1 MKGIPMRPWHRFLA
15 VAAVM
20 LTSAVVAPA
29 AMATS
34 TASMSLDQSAGTS
47 AGASQNL
54 GLNLSFSNTGSL
66 TGADSPKDLTINLPP
81 GLLANAAVDSGK
93 CLTTAASDS
102 PTSACQAG
110 SGTVT
115 AQPDLLVLGSLP
127 APVSVP
133 VSFYLVK
140 PPSPGDL
147 AGLEVYTSELGEQ
160 LGSTGDVL
168 IRPSGDPDGV
178 GATIKL
184 VLPNTLTLTLPII
197 GKVNAAP
204 ISITSIAST
213 FDSLRYPT
221 TCPSSPE
228 HLTSTFNSY
237 DDASLQTLSQPLSV
251 TGCGSL
257 SYAPSFSASAKKDSS
272 DKGVALTTNVTE
284 TAAMAPSQSV
294 ALNFPTAVLGP
305 NLASLANLC
314 LNLSSSCPQVG
325 SVTAQS
331 SLYPTAL
338 TGKAY
343 FTGSASGSTLTLVF
357 PAPFP
362 LTLTGTINLVSNS
375 ATFTGLPDIPLTSLA
390 VTLSGGA
397 KALFDT
403 DCSTPSGTATAKLV
417 DQNGDMTRSLSSHF
431 SVVGCPGVSSAPG
444 SGSGAGSNSGS
455 TTNGSSATSS
465 TATATASG
473 TQLSGRSIS
482 GLAKGHPS
490 LTFRVSAAKHKPKI
504 RRVTVMLPSGLSFRS
519 HRSHHRRLVRGVT
532 VKGAKLRSA
541 VLSHGHLVLTLR
553 KTTRRATVTLGP
565 SSLRESKALR
575 AKARAHKL
583 SAMRLH
589 VAVLNA
595 KKQTRSLTVTI
606 GKAHLS

>member
-1 MKGIPMRPWHRFLA
+1 
-15 VAAVM
+15 V
-20 LTSAVVAPA
+20 
-29 AMATS
+29 
-34 TASMSLDQSAGTS
+34 
-47 AGASQNL
+47 
-54 GLNLSFSNTGSL
+54 
-66 TGADSPKDLTINLPP
+66 
-81 GLLANAAVDSGK
+81 
-93 CLTTAASDS
+93 
-102 PTSACQAG
+102 
-110 SGTVT
+110 
-115 AQPDLLVLGSLP
+115 
-127 APVSVP
+127 PVSVP

-140 PPSPGDL
+140 PPSSGDL
-147 AGLEVYTSELGEQ
+147 AGLEVYTSELSEQ

-184 VLPNTLTLTLPII
+184 VLPDTLTLTLPVI
-197 GKVNAAP
+197 GQVNAAP

-213 FDSLRYPT
+213 FDSLRYPA
-221 TCPSSPE
+221 TCPSTPAN
-228 HLTSTFNSY
+228 LTSTVNSY

-251 TGCGSL
+251 SGCGSL
-257 SYAPSFSASAKKDSS
+257 SYGPSFSASVKKDSS
-272 DKGVALTTNVTE
+272 DKGVALSTNVTE

-294 ALNFPTAVLGP
+294 ALTFPTAVLGP
-305 NLASLANLC
+305 NLASLADLC
-314 LNLSSSCPQVG
+314 LTLSSSCPEVG

-343 FTGSASGSTLTLVF
+343 FTGGSSGATLTLVF

-375 ATFTGLPDIPLTSLA
+375 ATFSGLPDIPLTSLA
-390 VTLSGGA
+390 VTLDGGP

-431 SVVGCPGVSSAPG
+431 SVAGCPGVSAGTSSG
-444 SGSGAGSNSGS
+444 SGSGSGS
-455 TTNGSSATSS
+455 ATTNGSSATSS
-465 TATATASG
+465 GPTATASG
-473 TQLSGRSIS
+473 TQLSGRSVS
-482 GLAKGHPS
+482 GLAKGRPS
-490 LTFRVSAAKHKPKI
+490 LSFRVSAAKSKPKI
-504 RRVTVMLPSGLSFRS
+504 RRETVTLPSGLSFRS
-519 HRSHHRRLVRGVT
+519 HRSHKQRLVRGIT

-553 KTTRRATVTLGP
+553 RAARRTTVTLGP
-565 SSLRESKALR
+565 RSLRESKALQ
-575 AKARAHKL
+575 AKARANKL
-583 SAMRLH
+583 KRLRLR

-595 KKQTRSLTVTI
+595 KHQTRSLTISI

>member
-1 MKGIPMRPWHRFLA
+1 MRPWHRVLA
-15 VAAVM
+15 VAAAM
-20 LTSAVVAPA
+20 LATAIAAPA

-34 TASMSLDQSAGTS
+34 TASMSLNQSAGTS

-81 GLLANAAVDSGK
+81 GLLANAAVDGGK

-102 PTSACQAG
+102 PTAACQAG

-127 APVSVP
+127 VPVSVP

-140 PPSPGDL
+140 PPAAGDL

-168 IRPSGDPDGV
+168 IRPSGDPNGV

-184 VLPNTLTLTLPII
+184 VLPNTLTLTLPIL

-221 TCPSSPE
+221 TCPSSPA
-228 HLTSTFNSY
+228 HLTATVNSY

-251 TGCGSL
+251 SGCGSL
-257 SYAPSFSASAKKDSS
+257 SYAPSFSASVKKDSS

-294 ALNFPTAVLGP
+294 ALTFPTAVLGP
-305 NLASLANLC
+305 NLASLADLC
-314 LNLSSSCPQVG
+314 LSLSSGCPQVG

-338 TGKAY
+338 TGRAY

-390 VTLSGGA
+390 VTLNGGP

-417 DQNGDMTRSLSSHF
+417 DQNGDMARTLSSHF
-431 SVVGCPGVSSAPG
+431 SVAGCPGVSSNPGSSSG
-444 SGSGAGSNSGS
+444 SGSA

-473 TQLSGRSIS
+473 TQLSGRSVS
-482 GLAKGHPS
+482 GLAKGRPS
-490 LTFRVSAAKHKPKI
+490 LSFRVSAAKHKPKI
-504 RRVTVMLPSGLSFRS
+504 RRVTVTLPSGLSFRS
-519 HRSHHRRLVRGVT
+519 HRSHQRKLVRGVT
-532 VKGAKLRSA
+532 VRGAKLRSA

-553 KTTRRATVTLGP
+553 NTTRRATVTLGP
-565 SSLRESKALR
+565 GSLRESKALR
-575 AKARAHKL
+575 AKARAHTLKRL
-583 SAMRLH
+583 RLH

-595 KKQTRSLTVTI
+595 RRQTRSLTVTI

>member
-1 MKGIPMRPWHRFLA
+1 MKGIQMRPWHRFLA

-20 LTSAVVAPA
+20 LTCAVAVPA

-34 TASMSLDQSAGTS
+34 TASMSLNQSAGTS

-66 TGADSPKDLTINLPP
+66 SGADSPKDLTINLPP
-81 GLLANAAVDSGK
+81 GLLANAAVDGGK

-102 PTSACQAG
+102 PTAACQAG
-110 SGTVT
+110 TGTVT

-127 APVSVP
+127 VPVSVP

-140 PPSPGDL
+140 PPSAGDL

-168 IRPSGDPDGV
+168 IRPSGDQDGV

-184 VLPNTLTLTLPII
+184 VLPHTLTLTLPII

-221 TCPSSPE
+221 TCPSSQAN
-228 HLTSTFNSY
+228 LTATVNSY
-237 DDASLQTLSQPLSV
+237 DVSSLQTLTQPLSV

-257 SYAPSFSASAKKDSS
+257 SYAPSFSASVKKDSS

-294 ALNFPTAVLGP
+294 GLTFPTAVLGP

-390 VTLSGGA
+390 VTLNGGA

-417 DQNGDMTRSLSSHF
+417 DQNGDTTRSLSSHF
-431 SVVGCPGVSSAPG
+431 SVVGCPGVSSGPG
-444 SGSGAGSNSGS
+444 SGSTGPGSGA

-465 TATATASG
+465 GSTATASG
-473 TQLSGRSIS
+473 TQLSGRSVS
-482 GLAKGHPS
+482 GLANGRPS

-504 RRVTVMLPSGLSFRS
+504 RRVTVTLPSGLSFRS

-532 VKGAKLRSA
+532 IKGAKLRSA

-553 KTTRRATVTLGP
+553 KTARRATVTLGP

-575 AKARAHKL
+575 AKARAHTL
-583 SAMRLH
+583 QRLRLH

>member
-1 MKGIPMRPWHRFLA
+1 MRPWHRFLA

-81 GLLANAAVDSGK
+81 GLLANAAVDGGK

-127 APVSVP
+127 VPVSVP

-213 FDSLRYPT
+213 FDSLR
-221 TCPSSPE
+221 
-228 HLTSTFNSY
+228 
-237 DDASLQTLSQPLSV
+237 
-251 TGCGSL
+251 
-257 SYAPSFSASAKKDSS
+257 
-272 DKGVALTTNVTE
+272 
-284 TAAMAPSQSV
+284 
-294 ALNFPTAVLGP
+294 
-305 NLASLANLC
+305 
-314 LNLSSSCPQVG
+314 
-325 SVTAQS
+325 
-331 SLYPTAL
+331 
-338 TGKAY
+338 
-343 FTGSASGSTLTLVF
+343 
-357 PAPFP
+357 
-362 LTLTGTINLVSNS
+362 
-375 ATFTGLPDIPLTSLA
+375 
-390 VTLSGGA
+390 
-397 KALFDT
+397 
-403 DCSTPSGTATAKLV
+403 
-417 DQNGDMTRSLSSHF
+417 
-431 SVVGCPGVSSAPG
+431 
-444 SGSGAGSNSGS
+444 
-455 TTNGSSATSS
+455 
-465 TATATASG
+465 
-473 TQLSGRSIS
+473 
-482 GLAKGHPS
+482 
-490 LTFRVSAAKHKPKI
+490 
-504 RRVTVMLPSGLSFRS
+504 
-519 HRSHHRRLVRGVT
+519 
-532 VKGAKLRSA
+532 
-541 VLSHGHLVLTLR
+541 
-553 KTTRRATVTLGP
+553 
-565 SSLRESKALR
+565 
-575 AKARAHKL
+575 
-583 SAMRLH
+583 
-589 VAVLNA
+589 
-595 KKQTRSLTVTI
+595 
-606 GKAHLS
+606 

>member
-1 MKGIPMRPWHRFLA
+1 MRRWHRFLA
-15 VAAVM
+15 VAAAS
-20 LTSAVVAPA
+20 LASAVVAPA

-81 GLLANAAVDSGK
+81 GLLANAAVDGGK
-93 CLTTAASDS
+93 CLTTAASGS
-102 PTSACQAG
+102 PTAACQAG

-127 APVSVP
+127 VPVSVP

-140 PPSPGDL
+140 PPSAGDL

-168 IRPSGDPDGV
+168 IRPSGDPGGV

-184 VLPNTLTLTLPII
+184 VLPNTLTLTLPIL

-213 FDSLRYPT
+213 FDGLRYPT
-221 TCPSSPE
+221 TCPTSPAN
-228 HLTSTFNSY
+228 LTATVNSY
-237 DDASLQTLSQPLSV
+237 DDASLQTLSRPLSV

-294 ALNFPTAVLGP
+294 GLTFPTAVLGP
-305 NLASLANLC
+305 NLASLADLC
-314 LNLSSSCPQVG
+314 LNLSSGCPQVG

-390 VTLSGGA
+390 VTLNGGS

-417 DQNGDMTRSLSSHF
+417 DQNGDTARTLSSHF
-431 SVVGCPGVSSAPG
+431 SVAGCPGVSSSPG
-444 SGSGAGSNSGS
+444 SGSGSGS
-455 TTNGSSATSS
+455 ATTNGGGATSS

-473 TQLSGRSIS
+473 TQLTGRGVS
-482 GLAKGHPS
+482 GLAKGRPS
-490 LTFRVSAAKHKPKI
+490 LSFRVSAAKHKPKI
-504 RRVTVMLPSGLSFRS
+504 RRVTVTLPSGLSFRS
-519 HRSHHRRLVRGVT
+519 HRSHQRRLVRGVT
-532 VKGAKLRSA
+532 LKGAQLRSA

-553 KTTRRATVTLGP
+553 RTTRRATVTLGP
-565 SSLRESKALR
+565 KSLRESKALR
-575 AKARAHKL
+575 AKARADKL
-583 SAMRLH
+583 KAMRLH

-595 KKQTRSLTVTI
+595 KRQTRSLTVTI